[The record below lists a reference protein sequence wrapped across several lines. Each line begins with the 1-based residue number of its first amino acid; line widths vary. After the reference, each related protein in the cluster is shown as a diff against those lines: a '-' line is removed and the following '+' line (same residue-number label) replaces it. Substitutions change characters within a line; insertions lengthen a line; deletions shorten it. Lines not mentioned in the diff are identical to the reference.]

1 MRPGWLEISSLRAA
15 WWAHRA
21 IRRARHG
28 LRTSGLEQL
37 ELPRLPRLP
46 ASAGRGVAAVLRRQ
60 PHTCLERAI
69 VLQRWRAAHG
79 EPRDVVI
86 GIRGPGEEFSAH
98 AWLEDEAHEDQAGF
112 YTELRR
118 VHP

>member
-1 MRPGWLEISSLRAA
+1 MKRAWLDLPSLRAA
-15 WWAHRA
+15 WWAHRS
-21 IRRARHG
+21 IRRARHD
-28 LRTSGLEQL
+28 LRTSGLERL
-37 ELPRLPRLP
+37 ELPRLPDLP
-46 ASAGRGVAAVLRRQ
+46 GSAGRGVAAVLRRQ

-86 GIRGPGEEFSAH
+86 GIRRPGEGFSAH
-98 AWLEDEAHEDQAGF
+98 AWLEDEPHEEEASL

-118 VHP
+118 VRP